1 MGNPLLRAGGIN
13 GPGLR
18 AAGPSVRRHL
28 GGIQGEEDTKLVRCL
43 WHVNDVGEIKTVGI
57 RKLSSHSRES
67 LDALKRENDRLRSI
81 HYHGKPHVTEHLL
94 GKI

>member
-13 GPGLR
+13 GPGLST
-18 AAGPSVRRHL
+18 AGPSVRRHL
-28 GGIQGEEDTKLVRCL
+28 GGVQVEEETKLVQCL

-57 RKLSSHSRES
+57 RKLSSHSVES
-67 LDALKRENDRLRSI
+67 LDALKRENDRLRFI
-81 HYHGKPHVTEHLL
+81 HYNGKQHVTEHLI